1 MYLCYPMQLGIHYT
15 WIEGPEP
22 NTFTEQLITSVHLPS
37 WYHFKHVQWNPPGH
51 KHILFML
58 KSLQRLCDSLQLSLL
73 HTFPALPW
81 QRANKQG
88 CTQGNLSTCH
98 SAQIKYS
105 LLSTNKV
112 PYVKNTNTD
121 TA

>member
-1 MYLCYPMQLGIHYT
+1 MQLGIHYT

-22 NTFTEQLITSVHLPS
+22 NTFTEQLITKVHLPS
-37 WYHFKHVQWNPPGH
+37 WDHFKHVQWNPPGH

-73 HTFPALPW
+73 HTFPALHW

-88 CTQGNLSTCH
+88 CTQGNLSSQH
-98 SAQIKYS
+98 MS
-105 LLSTNKV
+105 LSTNKV
-112 PYVKNTNTD
+112 LTTQHK
-121 TA
+121 